1 MMDNKILLTG
11 SSGFI
16 GKSLTINLLNNKYQ
30 VFVILNNSKKN
41 KALAKSLKKNYKNYK
56 PIFINN
62 VKELKKK
69 LSKLKVNSI
78 INLASKY
85 LRSHNFKDMIDLI
98 NSNILFTTSVLEAYP
113 KKKLKKYINIS
124 SVMIHKNSENYLP
137 LNLYAA
143 TKKGF
148 LDILKFYEVS
158 FKNTKFYNLFLHD
171 IYGENDKR
179 KKIIHTILK
188 NHRRK
193 KSVKISSNKLELNLL
208 NVKDVN
214 QAIKVFLTKKIK
226 PGNYIIKSSKF
237 TNMVRLIKKINT
249 KIDNKI
255 KLKVLNKK
263 IEKKIQKKISSL
275 PYWKQNFEIENDL
288 IEYLNDNN

>member
-1 MMDNKILLTG
+1 M
-11 SSGFI
+11 
-16 GKSLTINLLNNKYQ
+16 
-30 VFVILNNSKKN
+30 
-41 KALAKSLKKNYKNYK
+41 
-56 PIFINN
+56 
-62 VKELKKK
+62 KKK
-69 LSKLKVNSI
+69 WSKLKVNSI

-98 NSNILFTTSVLEAYP
+98 NSNILFTTSVLEACP

-179 KKIIHTILK
+179 KKIIHTILE
-188 NHRRK
+188 NHRQK

-237 TNMVRLIKKINT
+237 TNMVRLIKKINA

-263 IEKKIQKKISSL
+263 IEKKIQKKIASL
-275 PYWKQNFEIENDL
+275 PHWKQNFKIENDL

>member
-1 MMDNKILLTG
+1 
-11 SSGFI
+11 
-16 GKSLTINLLNNKYQ
+16 
-30 VFVILNNSKKN
+30 
-41 KALAKSLKKNYKNYK
+41 
-56 PIFINN
+56 
-62 VKELKKK
+62 
-69 LSKLKVNSI
+69 
-78 INLASKY
+78 
-85 LRSHNFKDMIDLI
+85 
-98 NSNILFTTSVLEAYP
+98 
-113 KKKLKKYINIS
+113 
-124 SVMIHKNSENYLP
+124 MIHKNSENYLP

-143 TKKGF
+143 TKKAF

-188 NHRRK
+188 NHKVK
-193 KSVKISSNKLELNLL
+193 KSVKISSNRLELNLL

-237 TNMVRLIKKINT
+237 TNMVRLIKKINA

-263 IEKKIQKKISSL
+263 IEKKIQKKITSL